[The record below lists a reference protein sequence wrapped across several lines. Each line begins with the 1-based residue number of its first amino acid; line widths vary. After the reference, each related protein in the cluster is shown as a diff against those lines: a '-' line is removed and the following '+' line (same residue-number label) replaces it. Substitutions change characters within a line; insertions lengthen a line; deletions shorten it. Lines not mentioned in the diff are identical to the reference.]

1 MKKKT
6 LLSEVRQ
13 LQKIAGILK
22 ENRVQDVLD
31 NIVDAAASGQ
41 GEATGLTI
49 PKFQDQIKELVASL
63 GPEEK
68 QELSTRL
75 NDMIETTEGWTDL
88 DVDFLNSLGLNITAK
103 PSSDGFNGG
112 DFFDDDDFDPA
123 GGRGLS
129 SHI

>member
-31 NIVDAAASGQ
+31 NIVDTAASGQ
-41 GEATGLTI
+41 GEATGLAI
-49 PKFQDQIKELVASL
+49 PEFQDEIKKLVASL
-63 GPEEK
+63 NPEEK

-75 NDMIETTEGWTDL
+75 NHMIETTEGWTDL
-88 DVDFLNSLGLNITAK
+88 DVDFLNSVGLNIIAK
-103 PSSDGFNGG
+103 PSSDDFNGG
-112 DFFDDDDFDPA
+112 DFFDDDFDPA